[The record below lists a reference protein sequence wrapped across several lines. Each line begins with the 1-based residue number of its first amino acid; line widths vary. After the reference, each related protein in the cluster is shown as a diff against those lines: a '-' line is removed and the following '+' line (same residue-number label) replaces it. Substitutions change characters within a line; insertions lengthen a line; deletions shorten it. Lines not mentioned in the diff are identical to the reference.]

1 MTAEHQTPQEN
12 VSPGALNGWRV
23 LDLGII
29 TAGAATSALLADAGA
44 EVIKIESPTR
54 PDPFRTW
61 THDGTIGDQTTS
73 PVFAFTNRN
82 KLGLGLDLKKP
93 EGRNLF
99 LKMVGQSDVVVEN
112 FRRGVL
118 ENLGLS
124 YQELKQANPRI
135 VLASISSQGETGP
148 DRTYSS
154 FGSTLEATGGLAALT
169 GYENG
174 PPVITG
180 RNFNYPDQIV
190 SIYAMGMIIAAVLSA
205 RRIGQGSH
213 LDISQREVTAFLI
226 GESVTAA
233 LEDNGSA
240 QCPRRGNLDPGGDPQ
255 FVLRSKDVKWVAITL
270 IDEAAVVNVRELV
283 SSNRPMED
291 LQSAVGCWLQTKD
304 ATEAVEELRH
314 AGAAAALVLNGS
326 NVLTSECTAF
336 THGASGELVKG
347 FPFQSRKNPF
357 LVSRSAPEIGE
368 NTETLLTTNFA
379 CAKDH
384 VRNLI
389 DEKIVFGLSD

>member
-1 MTAEHQTPQEN
+1 MTADHAMPQQKYS
-12 VSPGALNGWRV
+12 VGALNGWRV

-61 THDGTIGDQTTS
+61 THDGAIGDEPTS
-73 PVFAFTNRN
+73 PVFDFTNRN
-82 KLGLGLDLKKP
+82 KKGLGLDLKKP
-93 EGRNLF
+93 DGRSLF
-99 LKMVGQSDVVVEN
+99 LKMVGKSDIIVEN

-124 YQELKQANPRI
+124 YRELREANPRI

-190 SIYAMGMIIAAVLSA
+190 SIYAMGMIVAAGLEA
-205 RRIGQGSH
+205 RRSGRGVH
-213 LDISQREVTAFLI
+213 LDISQREVTAFLV
-226 GESVTAA
+226 GEAVTAT
-233 LEDNGSA
+233 LETDVKA
-240 QCPRRGNLDPGGDPQ
+240 ECPRRGNMDPGGDPQ
-255 FVLRSKDVKWVAITL
+255 FVLRSMDRQWVAVTL
-270 IDEAAVVNVRELV
+270 VDAAAVAGVRELV
-283 SSNRPMED
+283 SAYEPGSDLGAALRRWLED
-291 LQSAVGCWLQTKD
+291 RSVSEGI
-304 ATEAVEELRH
+304 ERLRQ
-314 AGAAAALVLNGS
+314 AGAAAAPVLNGS
-326 NVLTSECTAF
+326 DILAEGGNAV
-336 THGASGELVKG
+336 THGQKGELYKG
-347 FPFQSRKNPF
+347 FPFQSRKSPMRVF
-357 LVSRSAPEIGE
+357 RPAPKIGE
-368 NTETLLTTNFA
+368 DTEELLTKSFGFPENE
-379 CAKDH
+379 
-384 VRNLI
+384 VRALI
-389 DEKIVFGLSD
+389 NDKIIFSSCS